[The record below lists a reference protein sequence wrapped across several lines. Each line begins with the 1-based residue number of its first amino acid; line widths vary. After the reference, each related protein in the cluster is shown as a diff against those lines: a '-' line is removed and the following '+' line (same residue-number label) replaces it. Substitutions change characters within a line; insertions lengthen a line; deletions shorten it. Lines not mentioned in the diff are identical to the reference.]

1 MALSPLPYCF
11 VVVLSVRVNLVEL
24 MELKFMVHELQPV
37 HFLCCLLLYYL
48 FDIFFC
54 YVAFKIYNV
63 CVTWAP
69 IGIQCTIKH
78 IEIQVY
84 SIFILQHNNGKNEQ
98 KRKHFLHIFLHS
110 NRGRTQ
116 LIKFM
121 WCYELKVTYFFALTA
136 EWTFYFIR
144 IVGAHSTLE

>member
-1 MALSPLPYCF
+1 MVVNIYVSPLRNVFISVTIVRLMALSPLPYCF

-24 MELKFMVHELQPV
+24 MVHELQPV

-54 YVAFKIYNV
+54 YVVFKIYNV

-78 IEIQVY
+78 IEIQVH
-84 SIFILQHNNGKNEQ
+84 SVFILQHNNGKNEQ
-98 KRKHFLHIFLHS
+98 KRKHFLHS

-121 WCYELKVTYFFALTA
+121 
-136 EWTFYFIR
+136 
-144 IVGAHSTLE
+144 